1 MKKVFG
7 WRTITSLIAGIAWM
21 GIVFDNKTAIIISA
35 AVVLLAIVFLVPL
48 FIFNSSS
55 LTIFS
60 LNPLKLSRKINY
72 TDIDHVMI
80 HAGDYHCKLTIHTA
94 DADTTTTNS
103 FLRYYD
109 MEDLYKQIR
118 NLNVPVTSTGVRAI
132 SWPK

>member
-7 WRTITSLIAGIAWM
+7 WRTIVSLVLGIIWM
-21 GIVFDNKTAIIISA
+21 GIIFDNTTAIIVSA

-72 TDIDHVMI
+72 TDIDHVTI
-80 HAGDYHCKLTIHTA
+80 HAGDYHCKLTIHTK
-94 DADTTTTNS
+94 DASAATTNS

-132 SWPK
+132 SWPS